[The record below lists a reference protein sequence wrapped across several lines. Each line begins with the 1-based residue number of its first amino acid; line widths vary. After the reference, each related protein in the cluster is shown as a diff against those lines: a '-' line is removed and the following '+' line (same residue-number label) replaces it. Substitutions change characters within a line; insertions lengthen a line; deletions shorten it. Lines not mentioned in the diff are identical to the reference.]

1 MASGSLR
8 REEMQA
14 AFSRVT
20 IINFNYDRT
29 IEHFLFSELQT
40 KFRLIGDEA
49 KQALAHLAIIRP
61 YGAVGPLPWQDGDT
75 AVPFGAG
82 LGNDHERLFAI
93 SQNIRTFT
101 EQAIAHDIKTKIQAA
116 IKQSRIIV
124 ILGFGFHQQNM
135 SILSSDKPDGKRIFA
150 TVHNI
155 DKENHEN
162 LARNIVRTFQH
173 NDITRPPQLLDRL
186 CYKLLQ
192 TMKLSIMAPV

>member
-1 MASGSLR
+1 MAAGSLK
-8 REEMQA
+8 REEMQD
-14 AFSRVT
+14 AFSRVK

-40 KFRLIGDEA
+40 KFRLTGGEA
-49 KQALAHLAIIRP
+49 KQALSSLTVIRP
-61 YGAVGPLPWQDGDT
+61 YGVVGPLSWQNGDSS
-75 AVPFGAG
+75 VPFGAD

-93 SQNIRTFT
+93 SQNIQTFT
-101 EQAIAHDIKTKIQAA
+101 EQAAAPAKAA
-116 IKQSRIIV
+116 IQSAISEAHIIV

-135 SILSSDKPDGKRIFA
+135 SILRSYKPDGKRIFA

-162 LARNIVRTFQH
+162 LARNIIRTFQH
-173 NDITRPPQLLDRL
+173 NDISRSPQLLDRL
-186 CYKLLQ
+186 CCKFLQ